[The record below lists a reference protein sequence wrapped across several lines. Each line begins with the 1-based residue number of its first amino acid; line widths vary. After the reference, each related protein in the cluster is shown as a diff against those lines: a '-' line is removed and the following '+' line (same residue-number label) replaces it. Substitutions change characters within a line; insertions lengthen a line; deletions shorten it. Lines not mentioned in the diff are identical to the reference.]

1 MTDYRTTWAFQYR
14 GEILD
19 LGTVIT
25 PETAADHREV
35 QLGWN
40 IGSVAPVDP
49 DAPIDPPPTDP
60 PPVEVDPPE
69 IDPPEVDPPD
79 EQPGH
84 PIEPMTSNDGPVRS
98 GRGKR

>member
-1 MTDYRTTWAFQYR
+1 MTDYRTTWAFLYR
-14 GEILD
+14 GDVLD
-19 LGTVIT
+19 LGTVIA

-40 IGSVAPVDP
+40 IGSVVPVDP
-49 DAPIDPPPTDP
+49 DAPIDPPPVEP

-69 IDPPEVDPPD
+69 VDG

-84 PIEPMTSNDGPVRS
+84 PIEPMTSNDAPVRS
-98 GRGKR
+98 GRGRR